1 MTIIEHDAGSEL
13 NIPKEGKY
21 AIMFHLPG
29 HCAGCKVALK
39 TLEDKELKDITVEL
53 IDAGDENNR
62 PLINEY
68 SAQTAPTIIYFENGE
83 LTCRMDGLKA
93 FISKQKEIFG
103 D

>member
-1 MTIIEHDAGSEL
+1 MAIIEHDAGAKL
-13 NIPKEGKY
+13 NIPEEGKY
-21 AIMFHLPG
+21 AVMFHLPG

-53 IDAGDENNR
+53 IDAGNEDNR

-68 SAQTAPTIIYFENGE
+68 GVQTAPTIIYFEDGKVI
-83 LTCRMDGLKA
+83 CRMDGLKA